1 MFKSEIYK
9 YPSITNDIEEIET
22 DVIEIIWHNKESC
35 VWSVVVLVKIM
46 LEGGVR

>member
-22 DVIEIIWHNKESC
+22 EVIEIIWHNEGSE
-35 VWSVVVLVKIM
+35 VWIVVVLVKIM
-46 LEGGVR
+46 LKGGFR